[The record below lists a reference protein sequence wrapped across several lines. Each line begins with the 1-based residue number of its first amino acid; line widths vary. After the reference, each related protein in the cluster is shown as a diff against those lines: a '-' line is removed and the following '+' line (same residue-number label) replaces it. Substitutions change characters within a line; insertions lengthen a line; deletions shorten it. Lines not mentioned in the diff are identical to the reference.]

1 MRITLLGTGGP
12 VGWPEPGCPC
22 ASCER
27 GRTNR
32 VRRAPT
38 AVLVDDELLLPL
50 ATDLS
55 DGAWT
60 AVGRHRVRRLAG
72 RGPGRLL
79 DVDGRLLF
87 AEPGAVPDRMPGR
100 TGRYD
105 VAVVGLTD
113 CAATLSALR
122 ASGAA
127 DRTTRVVAAHLG
139 HPGPLD
145 PTLAGLPAAWG
156 VELPA
161 DGTVIELGEPAAP
174 APSARRTL
182 VLGGA
187 RSGKSAYAEALLAAE
202 PAVTYVATWVVAED
216 PSGAERIAAHRARRP
231 AYWRTVET
239 TDLVPLIREPP
250 TPLLIDCLSL
260 WLGAHRGKEA
270 GDAPVD
276 ALLAAWRA
284 TPGPVVAVSN
294 EVGGGVVPSSAAGRD
309 FRDRLGRLNA
319 RLAAESDAVWLV
331 TAGIPRRLA

>member
-1 MRITLLGTGGP
+1 MRITLLGTGGAA
-12 VGWPEPGCPC
+12 GWPEPDCPC

-27 GRTNR
+27 GRVAG

-38 AVLVDDELLLPL
+38 AVLVDDDLRLPL
-50 ATDLS
+50 SAELA
-55 DGAWT
+55 DGDWT
-60 AVGRHRVRRLAG
+60 AVGGHRVRRLPA

-79 DVDGRLLF
+79 DVDGRLLY
-87 AEPGAVPDRMPGR
+87 ADPGVLPARAPGR

-105 VAVVGLTD
+105 VAVVGLTG

-127 DRTTRVVAAHLG
+127 DRATRVVAAHLG

-156 VELPA
+156 VELPT
-161 DGTVIELGEPAAP
+161 DGTVIDLAEPAP
-174 APSARRTL
+174 PSPNPRRTL

-239 TDLVPLIREPP
+239 TDLVPLVREPP

-260 WLGAHRGKEA
+260 WLAA
-270 GDAPVD
+270 GPGDEVTDARVD
-276 ALLAAWRA
+276 ALVAAWRT
-284 TPGPVVAVSN
+284 TPGPIVAVSN
-294 EVGGGVVPSSAAGRD
+294 EVGSGVVPSSTAGRD